1 MKDNPFLRGATL
13 RLFVS
18 LESYNGP
25 KFLVSIPAS
34 STVADLHAE
43 AVKRAAQLNVHCTTG
58 DTVLRLTGHDAILFG
73 EYLLIEIL
81 ALVAALPP
89 PEWQSRMVWLM
100 ESSPETSTTYP

>member
-81 ALVAALPP
+81 DMTVDGTFLLVPFAPP
-89 PEWQSRMVWLM
+89 DIPSV
-100 ESSPETSTTYP
+100 SPYTTINQ